1 MHPAL
6 DTIHAYYAAFSALEM
21 DAIVSY
27 YSEPTMTVS
36 RQGVFSAPTRAALAD
51 FLAPM
56 LDGLRAKGY
65 GRSEFIEPH
74 TTALGEADAI
84 VRGIAVRY
92 TARGPEL
99 ERLPI
104 SYLMHRGATGWKIA
118 TLIAE
123 M

>member
-1 MHPAL
+1 MHTAL
-6 DTIHAYYAAFSALEM
+6 DTIHAYYIAFSTLDL
-21 DAIVSY
+21 DAIVSF

-36 RQGVFSAPTRAALAD
+36 RQGVFSAPTRSALAD

-56 LDGLRAKGY
+56 IDGLRAKGY
-65 GRSEFIEPH
+65 GRSEFIESQ

-92 TARGPEL
+92 ATAGSEL

-104 SYLMHRGATGWKIA
+104 SYLLHRGAAGWTIA
-118 TLIAE
+118 ALIAE
-123 M
+123 V